1 MRFDVRS
8 TFSLAFLSLVN
19 MCLCLQDLAE
29 KTLNTLGTELMQ
41 AARYQHID
49 TATAATTTENF
60 LLVDQLADGEME
72 RRISFNGLTAKGTS
86 VGNST

>member
-19 MCLCLQDLAE
+19 MCMCLQDLAE
-29 KTLNTLGTELMQ
+29 KTLNTLGTELLQ

-49 TATAATTTENF
+49 NAQTAENF
-60 LLVDQLADGEME
+60 LLIDQLADGEME
-72 RRISFNGLTAKGTS
+72 RRISFNGLTAKGTT

>member
-19 MCLCLQDLAE
+19 MCMCLQDLAE
-29 KTLNTLGTELMQ
+29 KTLNTLGTELLQ

-49 TATAATTTENF
+49 TAQTAENF
-60 LLVDQLADGEME
+60 LLIDQLADGEME
-72 RRISFNGLTAKGTS
+72 RRISFNGLTAKGTT